1 MLRLVL
7 GLFSALLDM
16 FRTRSPMF
24 DRLQRRNNSHGH
36 VKIVPTP
43 LDERRPPDLRVLLV
57 VVLLGADPSA
67 DEVISHG
74 VCQRQV
80 VVAVGGDIAVLDDRV
95 VDVPTERLLHVR
107 HVLDERDATHG
118 DLLAPVLVRLR
129 LGSHRNNSRTDLHRA
144 DRRRPFQYTTPPQT
158 LSHTPRVPKPTPH
171 VRPSTVS
178 GWAGHLHTPQIDT
191 RPSSCTPPIY
201 GAPRHLLM
209 NIHKGRGHHFFD
221 PSFTIV

>member
-158 LSHTPRVPKPTPH
+158 LSHTQSAQTDPS
-171 VRPSTVS
+171 RPSVNS
-178 GWAGHLHTPQIDT
+178 QWVG
-191 RPSSCTPPIY
+191 
-201 GAPRHLLM
+201 GAPSYTTDRYATVVVYSTYLWCA
-209 NIHKGRGHHFFD
+209 
-221 PSFTIV
+221 PSLAHEYS